1 MAYYQSRDEIEI
13 QNSPGEIYRVLTDW
27 EEISRWLPG
36 LKMKWKGEARA
47 FVDQEISFEIEGS
60 FPPARFSYRITGLEP
75 PRRIYM
81 EYQGSALQ
89 GRAAMEVTP
98 IDKGCRVGF
107 YWMEV
112 EPKGMFARVYFML
125 GLGLSSHRRRT
136 LQTLEMLKKHLE
148 VIKS

>member
-13 QNSPGEIYRVLTDW
+13 QSSPEGIYRALTDW
-27 EEISRWLPG
+27 EEISRWRPG
-36 LKMKWKGEARA
+36 LKMEWQGEARA
-47 FVDQEISFEIEGS
+47 FVGQEISSEIEGS

-98 IDKGCRVGF
+98 IEKGCRVSF
-107 YWMEV
+107 YWMKV
-112 EPKGMFARVYFML
+112 EPMGVFARIYFPL

-136 LQTLEMLKKHLE
+136 RQTLEMLKKHLE